1 MQIEAEKIARAYRE
15 FKSNLTP
22 REREIVTK
30 YYGIEK
36 EVRHTLA
43 ELGEMQDVTRER
55 IRQIKVVALGKL
67 KIKAK

>member
-1 MQIEAEKIARAYRE
+1 MQIESEKVANAYRE
-15 FKSNLTP
+15 FKSKLTP
-22 REREIVTK
+22 REKEIVTK

-55 IRQIKVVALGKL
+55 IRQIKVIALQKL
-67 KIKAK
+67 KISP